1 MRLKSLHRRKK
12 EERLL
17 LDMPTT
23 DPGSDLLFS
32 TDDEYVDSNA
42 VFTSYGTMP
51 RIRRNLLKSELQR
64 RYIEEIGD
72 GLRNMPPE
80 LIITS
85 PSNKSKQRSHT
96 ASITMYKTPNTKYE
110 YKPQTANELPHIGV
124 QQPAKRTSSWHN
136 LNAPNQSPNVSPYK
150 QGVSVST
157 KIK

>member
-1 MRLKSLHRRKK
+1 MHRRKK

-32 TDDEYVDSNA
+32 TDDEYVDANA
-42 VFTSYGTMP
+42 VITSYGTMP

-85 PSNKSKQRSHT
+85 PSNKAKQKTHT
-96 ASITMYKTPNTKYE
+96 GRFTMYKSSNGKYNQ
-110 YKPQTANELPHIGV
+110 KPQTANELPYIGV
-124 QQPAKRTSSWHN
+124 QQPPKRTSSWHN
-136 LNAPNQSPNVSPYK
+136 LNVTNQSPSLSPYK
-150 QGVSVST
+150 QDIST